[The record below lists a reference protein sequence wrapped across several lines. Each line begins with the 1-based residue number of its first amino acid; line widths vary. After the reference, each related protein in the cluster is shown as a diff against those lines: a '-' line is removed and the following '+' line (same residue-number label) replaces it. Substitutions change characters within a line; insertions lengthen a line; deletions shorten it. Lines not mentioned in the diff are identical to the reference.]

1 MKSRRIFKESYV
13 SNNILS
19 SKIPISPKE
28 ESYNS
33 KSSTYKSITKYTK
46 KDVDMI
52 IKIQR
57 WWRSILPK
65 LNKFNKIENSYSK
78 RHIESTR
85 IKKHY
90 SNSSF
95 NDRRINKYENNSN
108 HYKYLS
114 NSLNSNSSYNNAYSN
129 NTNTTSNTNNNNFR
143 KNQNSKYCYNSNTS
157 TRGSNYNYIQT
168 QTITRKSETRSNPQ
182 CGSLSTSPS
191 VKSKYLVET
200 KRVEIFRKPRTFNS
214 ENKKSSYNELSRN
227 ELKYML
233 KNIWTEESFC
243 STVESLSI
251 FSDENKNGNL
261 SQNNSNNSIICE
273 QYEEKIS
280 ELRNLLIEKDE
291 ELNNLIKNLSQN
303 KTAEIDYKYNSW
315 NQVNI
320 PSPINE
326 IHIES
331 IKAESI
337 HESLSNNNLSGDDIL
352 EIQEINALSI
362 ISNIT
367 RYKNICQHLQS
378 MTIFSQS
385 ENKLIEKD
393 EDLIIQKIE
402 EINITSIIPKLKDQ
416 NKIQELDGLEILCIN
431 KNKNE
436 ENIVQR
442 MDKISIKSLQE
453 NNTSDNIII
462 QELDGFEILK
472 QQKRLHIPQCVD
484 ELTISRE
491 YDMLLVKPK
500 WNKLKIQG
508 AGLNLFAIKK
518 DNALENQEIDE
529 FNISGKDK
537 PELSIQSQDKI
548 NYLNTNV
555 IKEIKTQ
562 QENIMTKIEQFTFE
576 GNSDNYPIIYNENNN
591 KEINNNKIEKI
602 NNIELVGL
610 NHEIKKEK
618 EKEEKPFLILNIENA
633 KSLEIKKSYET
644 TMLSE
649 KKNWNTSIKPIK
661 TTKLLIKNIK
671 SPKKII
677 EKEEIETIERIYKN
691 TNMNWTEEIKP
702 IKTTKLKIKGIKIPH
717 AFNELNIEEKININL
732 LNNNSSKEKE
742 SLFIESF
749 AFNLDENNK
758 KFDNLT
764 LIENSGFYLKG
775 KDEPR
780 KKIILSPIISQ
791 RMMIKN
797 IPKEEKIK
805 IVEKIIEKKINWN
818 ESNIPIKNINFNF
831 IHLKENKTLKFKKQK
846 SYNINLIG
854 LELPKPQPEK
864 NWKNLLR
871 AQKSGKFNL
880 QGKPTISKNKKLL
893 IANGDKFFI
902 QKEIEDEII
911 YNDDYNYN
919 ITNINNPNKLKQKA
933 EEKEKE
939 QINSSEI
946 KTQIIKEKEI
956 VPKYQREIRAEIA
969 RVKEIS
975 ESDSSSLSDLD
986 VLEGIKTNKERI
998 NNKELI
1004 KISNGYQ
1011 AKKINSEVIYTAKNG
1026 IGLNTGGALYQK
1038 QIKYDYNKKYNTSI
1052 DENKLKIDNNYEN
1065 SENETSHF
1073 LTKILGGGVEEKQ
1086 FEILKKTDKNNN
1098 QKKQIII
1105 TNSKMQNSSIN
1116 NIDNKNDEII
1126 NGQNQINKREIIINN
1141 SFKKSQK
1148 IPTCENRFS
1157 NGNQIKKGQIIFNP
1171 KIRTSKLQSHYSTN
1185 SACLTGRGNIIINSR
1200 KIYDKKINEGYSMD
1214 NSSVNERKS
1223 NDEIKLKRSKIKNVE
1238 LLRDNDSQQ
1247 SF

>member
-200 KRVEIFRKPRTFNS
+200 KRVEIFRKPRAFNS

-442 MDKISIKSLQE
+442 MDKISIKSLKG

-462 QELDGFEILK
+462 QELL
-472 QQKRLHIPQCVD
+472 
-484 ELTISRE
+484 
-491 YDMLLVKPK
+491 
-500 WNKLKIQG
+500 
-508 AGLNLFAIKK
+508 
-518 DNALENQEIDE
+518 
-529 FNISGKDK
+529 
-537 PELSIQSQDKI
+537 
-548 NYLNTNV
+548 
-555 IKEIKTQ
+555 
-562 QENIMTKIEQFTFE
+562 
-576 GNSDNYPIIYNENNN
+576 
-591 KEINNNKIEKI
+591 
-602 NNIELVGL
+602 
-610 NHEIKKEK
+610 
-618 EKEEKPFLILNIENA
+618 
-633 KSLEIKKSYET
+633 
-644 TMLSE
+644 
-649 KKNWNTSIKPIK
+649 
-661 TTKLLIKNIK
+661 
-671 SPKKII
+671 
-677 EKEEIETIERIYKN
+677 
-691 TNMNWTEEIKP
+691 MN
-702 IKTTKLKIKGIKIPH
+702 
-717 AFNELNIEEKININL
+717 
-732 LNNNSSKEKE
+732 
-742 SLFIESF
+742 
-749 AFNLDENNK
+749 
-758 KFDNLT
+758 
-764 LIENSGFYLKG
+764 
-775 KDEPR
+775 
-780 KKIILSPIISQ
+780 
-791 RMMIKN
+791 
-797 IPKEEKIK
+797 
-805 IVEKIIEKKINWN
+805 
-818 ESNIPIKNINFNF
+818 
-831 IHLKENKTLKFKKQK
+831 
-846 SYNINLIG
+846 
-854 LELPKPQPEK
+854 
-864 NWKNLLR
+864 
-871 AQKSGKFNL
+871 
-880 QGKPTISKNKKLL
+880 
-893 IANGDKFFI
+893 
-902 QKEIEDEII
+902 
-911 YNDDYNYN
+911 
-919 ITNINNPNKLKQKA
+919 
-933 EEKEKE
+933 
-939 QINSSEI
+939 
-946 KTQIIKEKEI
+946 
-956 VPKYQREIRAEIA
+956 
-969 RVKEIS
+969 
-975 ESDSSSLSDLD
+975 
-986 VLEGIKTNKERI
+986 
-998 NNKELI
+998 
-1004 KISNGYQ
+1004 
-1011 AKKINSEVIYTAKNG
+1011 
-1026 IGLNTGGALYQK
+1026 
-1038 QIKYDYNKKYNTSI
+1038 
-1052 DENKLKIDNNYEN
+1052 
-1065 SENETSHF
+1065 
-1073 LTKILGGGVEEKQ
+1073 
-1086 FEILKKTDKNNN
+1086 
-1098 QKKQIII
+1098 
-1105 TNSKMQNSSIN
+1105 
-1116 NIDNKNDEII
+1116 
-1126 NGQNQINKREIIINN
+1126 
-1141 SFKKSQK
+1141 
-1148 IPTCENRFS
+1148 
-1157 NGNQIKKGQIIFNP
+1157 
-1171 KIRTSKLQSHYSTN
+1171 
-1185 SACLTGRGNIIINSR
+1185 
-1200 KIYDKKINEGYSMD
+1200 
-1214 NSSVNERKS
+1214 
-1223 NDEIKLKRSKIKNVE
+1223 
-1238 LLRDNDSQQ
+1238 
-1247 SF
+1247 

>member
-1 MKSRRIFKESYV
+1 
-13 SNNILS
+13 
-19 SKIPISPKE
+19 
-28 ESYNS
+28 
-33 KSSTYKSITKYTK
+33 
-46 KDVDMI
+46 
-52 IKIQR
+52 
-57 WWRSILPK
+57 
-65 LNKFNKIENSYSK
+65 
-78 RHIESTR
+78 
-85 IKKHY
+85 
-90 SNSSF
+90 
-95 NDRRINKYENNSN
+95 
-108 HYKYLS
+108 
-114 NSLNSNSSYNNAYSN
+114 
-129 NTNTTSNTNNNNFR
+129 
-143 KNQNSKYCYNSNTS
+143 
-157 TRGSNYNYIQT
+157 
-168 QTITRKSETRSNPQ
+168 
-182 CGSLSTSPS
+182 
-191 VKSKYLVET
+191 
-200 KRVEIFRKPRTFNS
+200 
-214 ENKKSSYNELSRN
+214 
-227 ELKYML
+227 ML

-280 ELRNLLIEKDE
+280 ELRNLLIEKD
-291 ELNNLIKNLSQN
+291 
-303 KTAEIDYKYNSW
+303 
-315 NQVNI
+315 
-320 PSPINE
+320 
-326 IHIES
+326 IES

-442 MDKISIKSLQE
+442 MDKISIKSLKG

-472 QQKRLHIPQCVD
+472 RQKRLHIPQCVD

-602 NNIELVGL
+602 NNIESVGL

-644 TMLSE
+644 TMISE

-919 ITNINNPNKLKQKA
+919 K
-933 EEKEKE
+933 
-939 QINSSEI
+939 
-946 KTQIIKEKEI
+946 
-956 VPKYQREIRAEIA
+956 
-969 RVKEIS
+969 
-975 ESDSSSLSDLD
+975 
-986 VLEGIKTNKERI
+986 
-998 NNKELI
+998 
-1004 KISNGYQ
+1004 
-1011 AKKINSEVIYTAKNG
+1011 
-1026 IGLNTGGALYQK
+1026 
-1038 QIKYDYNKKYNTSI
+1038 
-1052 DENKLKIDNNYEN
+1052 
-1065 SENETSHF
+1065 
-1073 LTKILGGGVEEKQ
+1073 
-1086 FEILKKTDKNNN
+1086 
-1098 QKKQIII
+1098 
-1105 TNSKMQNSSIN
+1105 
-1116 NIDNKNDEII
+1116 
-1126 NGQNQINKREIIINN
+1126 
-1141 SFKKSQK
+1141 
-1148 IPTCENRFS
+1148 
-1157 NGNQIKKGQIIFNP
+1157 
-1171 KIRTSKLQSHYSTN
+1171 
-1185 SACLTGRGNIIINSR
+1185 
-1200 KIYDKKINEGYSMD
+1200 
-1214 NSSVNERKS
+1214 
-1223 NDEIKLKRSKIKNVE
+1223 
-1238 LLRDNDSQQ
+1238 
-1247 SF
+1247 